1 MSKTWEDEK
10 GKFNAMRA
18 MKIGV
23 LDDGRYYVAGIGM
36 GIENTTEGIQSQIL
50 LAAQQIEMVDPSD
63 GNTTP
68 MFLARDGQLFM
79 NETFV
84 KSINVNGRFIV
95 SPDGSVEIRDSKDGK
110 AGLRMNNGVIRIN
123 DEDGNPAVVMGDLWQ
138 NFS

>member
-1 MSKTWEDEK
+1 
-10 GKFNAMRA
+10 
-18 MKIGV
+18 
-23 LDDGRYYVAGIGM
+23 
-36 GIENTTEGIQSQIL
+36 TTEGIQSQIL
-50 LAAQQIEMVDPSD
+50 LTAQQIALVNPSD

-68 MFLARDGQLFM
+68 MFLARDNQIFM

-95 SPDGSVEIRDSKDGK
+95 SPDGSVEIRDSRDGN

-138 NFS
+138 KF

>member
-1 MSKTWEDEK
+1 
-10 GKFNAMRA
+10 

-50 LAAQQIEMVDPSD
+50 LTAQQIALVNPSD

-68 MFLARDGQLFM
+68 MFLARDNQIFM

-95 SPDGSVEIRDSKDGK
+95 SPDGSVEIRDSRDGN

-138 NFS
+138 KF